1 MAPAGATRRLMGG
14 ELSALPGRQCARK
27 AHGARL
33 AGGPRGREGASPCG
47 PRLRP
52 ARAPAPQCAAGVPA
66 PTAVCGPAPGVASS
80 LAAAP
85 VARPPSAFCA
95 LRPGS
100 PAWRAAVRAP
110 LVARGLARPARSAG
124 GARPP
129 RWLAPRAG
137 LRSVGLPVRSPS
149 SAPPVPSVRPLCGP
163 VCSPFP
169 GPPGPRG
176 ASPRAPVPRLRSTR
190 RGARAGCGPRLWGA
204 LRPPPG
210 LRWVYVGPVP
220 LRLPLCLSVGCPAW
234 RAALGRPR
242 RPCGRRDGIQKVLR
256 LGSTN
261 GSRKVRAGMACRP
274 SWGWFR
280 ALPASLLSTIQS
292 VLLDIY
298 Y

>member
-1 MAPAGATRRLMGG
+1 MRCSHRAAHPLRR
-14 ELSALPGRQCARK
+14 ETLSALWADSAPERRTERALP
-27 AHGARL
+27 GAR
-33 AGGPRGREGASPCG
+33 ARARSRGRVAPVCGPRGP
-47 PRLRP
+47 PRRN
-52 ARAPAPQCAAGVPA
+52 ARRGVPA
-66 PTAVCGPAPGVASS
+66 PSAVCGPAPGVASS

-149 SAPPVPSVRPLCGP
+149 SAPPVPVVLPLCGP
-163 VCSPFP
+163 GCSPFR
-169 GPPGPRG
+169 GPPVPRG

-190 RGARAGCGPRLWGA
+190 RGARAACGPRLWGA
-204 LRPPPG
+204 LRPRRGYGRFLLG
-210 LRWVYVGPVP
+210 LCLCACRCACRWVVPHGGPP
-220 LRLPLCLSVGCPAW
+220 WAA
-234 RAALGRPR
+234 RAALAG
-242 RPCGRRDGIQKVLR
+242 GNGIQKVLR
-256 LGSTN
+256 MGRTN
-261 GSRKVRAGMACRP
+261 DRRRDRAGDAVRP
-274 SWGWFR
+274 PGGWFR
-280 ALPASLLSTIQS
+280 ALPAPLLSTIQS
-292 VLLDIY
+292 VLLDLY